1 MSIEDRVGVPQ
12 GQQVVTRQAEL
23 AAFFSDH
30 SAKIGKGG
38 IHRRDSVSFRKH
50 QSIRTWVP
58 RFRRHPTHG
67 MVGEHG
73 CDMRN
78 THGRRGVSTAG
89 SGAHFHGIAAKLN
102 GFVVNRGF
110 DGHAVLQGWGD
121 EDEVS
126 PLACIPATDGGPVEG
141 SDFGR
146 CGGIGSVEGDWHHH
160 VDELA
165 ICFQDPR
172 LLGSLQAQGDF
183 G

>member
-1 MSIEDRVGVPQ
+1 
-12 GQQVVTRQAEL
+12 
-23 AAFFSDH
+23 
-30 SAKIGKGG
+30 
-38 IHRRDSVSFRKH
+38 
-50 QSIRTWVP
+50 
-58 RFRRHPTHG
+58 

-141 SDFGR
+141 PNSGGCGDRLSRGR
-146 CGGIGSVEGDWHHH
+146 LASPRRRTRHLLSGHQASGVPSGSG
-160 VDELA
+160 
-165 ICFQDPR
+165 
-172 LLGSLQAQGDF
+172 
-183 G
+183 